1 MAKGMLGRLALE
13 GKWVPRDIQEAVRL
27 IDISSGYDLDARLQ
41 VLRLLAE
48 NPEVRV
54 NYPKRVLYDAVQA
67 AELEEPGAM
76 TALIELKFSTNGQ
89 FQDRPGACKL
99 VETAVSRGDQTMTQ
113 RLSDCRAN

>member
-1 MAKGMLGRLALE
+1 M
-13 GKWVPRDIQEAVRL
+13 RL